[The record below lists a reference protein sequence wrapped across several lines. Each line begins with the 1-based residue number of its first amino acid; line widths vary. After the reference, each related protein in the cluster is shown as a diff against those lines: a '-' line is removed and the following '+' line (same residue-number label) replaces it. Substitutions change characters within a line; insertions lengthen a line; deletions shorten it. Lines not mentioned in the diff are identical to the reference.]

1 MDMNGNDRNVLRKVA
16 GEYFV
21 LAQQERFQ
29 ENRKLHRAV
38 NDLKPIR
45 PVVLIEELPWSEMNI
60 GDELTL
66 HCGNPVLRGVEWH
79 LRSTIYKAKHLPADM
94 LVAPYVPVRKC
105 IRRAGIGISIE
116 EQTIAQPGRD
126 TIRSHE
132 YHDQLATEDDLDK
145 IHNDVVTYDRDET
158 MRQYQLVGDMIG
170 DILPVRLKGV
180 EFASTGTWDA
190 ISMYRGVSNLLIDLA
205 ERPDFMHRMVRKLH
219 DVQWDSI
226 RQLEELGLFD
236 NDPYSLHCTPILASD
251 LPGRVFDGEHVRLKN
266 VWGRAVAQIFASVS
280 GAMHEEFDIA
290 YIREP
295 MSRCGLVYYGCCE
308 PLDKK
313 MDIVQTIPNLRKVSV
328 TPWADVNV
336 AAETIGRKYVLSSK
350 PNPASVAAD
359 RLDHKQL
366 RQEIKTILDACQR
379 NGCSCDLVLKDI
391 STCNGRPQNI
401 FEWEHVVMKMV
412 KSI

>member
-1 MDMNGNDRNVLRKVA
+1 MVFRPEQRTASAASLFGEVGQQFHPHTARHGHVA
-16 GEYFV
+16 
-21 LAQQERFQ
+21 LA
-29 ENRKLHRAV
+29 
-38 NDLKPIR
+38 
-45 PVVLIEELPWSEMNI
+45 
-60 GDELTL
+60 LTL
-66 HCGNPVLRGVEWH
+66 ALADEH
-79 LRSTIYKAKHLPADM
+79 L
-94 LVAPYVPVRKC
+94 
-105 IRRAGIGISIE
+105 
-116 EQTIAQPGRD
+116 
-126 TIRSHE
+126 
-132 YHDQLATEDDLDK
+132 LAK

-180 EFASTGTWDA
+180 EYASTGTWDA

-226 RQLEELGLFD
+226 RQLEELGLLD

-251 LPGRVFDGEHVRLKN
+251 LPGREFDGEHVRLKN
-266 VWGRAVAQIFASVS
+266 VWGRAVDQIFASVS
-280 GAMHEEFDIA
+280 GALHEEFDIA

-336 AAETIGRKYVLSSK
+336 AAEAIGRKYVLSSK

-366 RQEIKTILDACQR
+366 RQEIKTILDACRR

-401 FEWEHVVMKMV
+401 FEWERVVMEMV

>member
-1 MDMNGNDRNVLRKVA
+1 MNETDRRILRKAA

-45 PVVLIEELPWSEMNI
+45 PVVLIDELPWAEMNI
-60 GDELTL
+60 GGELTL
-66 HCGNPVLRGVEWH
+66 RCENPVLRGVEWH
-79 LRSTIYKAKHLPADM
+79 LRSTIFKAKHLPADM
-94 LVAPYVPVRKC
+94 LVSPYVPVYKC
-105 IRRAGIGISIE
+105 VRFAGIGVSVDE
-116 EQTIAQPGRD
+116 RTIAQQGRD

-132 YHDQLATEDDLDK
+132 YHDQLATEADIDR

-158 MRQYQLVGDMIG
+158 MRQYQLVGDAIG
-170 DILPVRLKGV
+170 DILPVRLKGF
-180 EFASTGTWDA
+180 EYASTGTWDA
-190 ISMYRGVSNLLIDLA
+190 IAMYRGVSNLLIDLA
-205 ERPDFMHRMVRKLH
+205 ERPDFMHRLVRKLH
-219 DVQWDSI
+219 DVKWDSI
-226 RQLEELGLFD
+226 RQIQELGLFD
-236 NDPYSLHCTPILASD
+236 NDPQSLHCTPILASD
-251 LPGRVFDGEHVRLKN
+251 LPGREFDGEHVQLKN

-280 GAMHEEFDIA
+280 GPMHEEFDIA

-313 MDIVQTIPNLRKVSV
+313 MDIVQTIPNLRKVSI

-336 AAETIGRKYVLSSK
+336 AAEAIGGKYVLSSK
-350 PNPASVAAD
+350 PNPASVAVD
-359 RLDHKQL
+359 RLDRNQL
-366 RQEIKTILDACQR
+366 RKEIKTILDACRR
-379 NGCSCDLVLKDI
+379 NGCACDLVLKDI

-401 FEWEHVVMKMV
+401 FEWEQVVMEMV
-412 KSI
+412 RSC